1 MPFLSP
7 YKSTEWNSQHLTSPT
22 GNHSMAQL
30 FLIHQQIDT

>member
-1 MPFLSP
+1 MEF
-7 YKSTEWNSQHLTSPT
+7 TTLTSPT